1 MCFRP
6 PYRGNPG
13 GQGVLSKGKNGRR
26 NRKET
31 LAGSQHHIDEL
42 IERVMIEESRGWRG
56 EKKTARFTCFFALQ
70 WYQETEQQHSA

>member
-1 MCFRP
+1 M
-6 PYRGNPG
+6 
-13 GQGVLSKGKNGRR
+13 LSKGENGRR

-56 EKKTARFTCFFALQ
+56 GEKNCSFYLLFCLAMVPGNRTAAFSL
-70 WYQETEQQHSA
+70 S